1 MLKMAVIGKDVS
13 KSLSPKMHRFIME
26 RLGQEITYDTVS
38 ILPETFEEKIEEVL
52 SSYDHINVT
61 IPFKLDVIPHLKSIN
76 GDAKT
81 FGAVNTVNVAKRE
94 GFNTDGVGFVL
105 SLLANGIDVKGKKVL
120 VIGTGGVG
128 RAVIKKLSEEGA
140 DVYASERDESRL
152 KEVYD
157 EFACFTPLTQV
168 KNEPYYLIL
177 NCTGV
182 GMHKTEGKSPVGED
196 LLSLCDVAY
205 DLIYEPKKSE
215 FLRIAESCG
224 KQIVNGEGM
233 LFYQAYYADCIFLG
247 KESNLEEA
255 KKLFKAY
262 TEEV

>member
-13 KSLSPKMHRFIME
+13 KSLSPKMHQFIMGK
-26 RLGQEITYDTVS
+26 LGQTVEYDAVSIAPERFGSEIVSVLETYDC
-38 ILPETFEEKIEEVL
+38 
-52 SSYDHINVT
+52 INVT
-61 IPFKLDVIPHLKSIN
+61 IPFKRDVMPFLSEIK

-81 FGAVNTVNVAKRE
+81 FGAVNTVNTSRE
-94 GFNTDGVGFVL
+94 GYNTDGMGFVL
-105 SLLANGIDVKGKKVL
+105 SLQANGIDVKGKKVL
-120 VIGTGGVG
+120 VVGTGGVG
-128 RAVIKKLSEEGA
+128 RAVIKKLAEEGA
-140 DVYASERDESRL
+140 DVYASERDQTRL

-157 EFACFTPLTQV
+157 EFSCFTPLTAV
-168 KNEPYYLIL
+168 ENERYYLVL

-182 GMHKTEGKSPVGED
+182 GMHKTEGISPVGED

-215 FLRIAESCG
+215 FLRIAERLG

-233 LFYQAYYADCIFLG
+233 LFYQAYYADCIFL
-247 KESNLEEA
+247 KKQSDLEEA
-255 KKLFKAY
+255 KRLFALY